1 MRPPSGRKKG
11 VHYWS
16 YPLTRMALEWSLE
29 IEGLNGRLQELAQQ
43 QINIGNARKNCLLV
57 FGYIV
62 IPTML
67 QFSQNHKIQLWCFEV
82 TVNRTRE
89 CEKTLKLM
97 NSL

>member
-1 MRPPSGRKKG
+1 MQKKLFAA
-11 VHYWS
+11 VF
-16 YPLTRMALEWSLE
+16 
-29 IEGLNGRLQELAQQ
+29 
-43 QINIGNARKNCLLV
+43 LV
-57 FGYIV
+57 FGYTD

-67 QFSQNHKIQLWCFEV
+67 QFSQNYKIQLWCFEV